1 MGRTDGQWKAVKEL
15 QYGER
20 ACMVESVSISGD
32 TCFMLVAHAM
42 QGMAYW
48 MSNVVTLKIAR
59 SREKSPDAPA
69 RLRQE
74 SDSFA
79 HLAASLLSAPP
90 EVKFRKDGTAP
101 FVVWDTMAFP
111 AMEYVVLVRS
121 LATKR
126 VIRFPA
132 EGPPF
137 RLPPRALFRDG
148 PCVVAVEYGASR
160 VRTAWSPAVNLAP
173 PHRPHAPRSP
183 TTSPMPRAP
192 SKFVVR
198 REGGDVIL
206 SWEPLQG
213 GGKVNYF
220 VEIETELDSCMVP
233 VGEKTWWIC
242 SIKQLVQQ
250 FTSGEQQPETL
261 RFAVVAANEA
271 GHGPRSSWSESR
283 TFSEFRRLA
292 LREE

>member
-1 MGRTDGQWKAVKEL
+1 MDRVPGSLRKCYLKLSGEPCLGSKADLRWCWERHEGYVTGFTLLMGRTDGQWKAVKEL

-148 PCVVAVEYGASR
+148 PCVVAIEYGASR
-160 VRTAWSPAVNLAP
+160 VRTAWSPAVNTAVYST
-173 PHRPHAPRSP
+173 RRR
-183 TTSPMPRAP
+183 RAAVLFQ
-192 SKFVVR
+192 KN
-198 REGGDVIL
+198 G
-206 SWEPLQG
+206 
-213 GGKVNYF
+213 N
-220 VEIETELDSCMVP
+220 
-233 VGEKTWWIC
+233 IC
-242 SIKQLVQQ
+242 SQLVKKLWH
-250 FTSGEQQPETL
+250 P
-261 RFAVVAANEA
+261 
-271 GHGPRSSWSESR
+271 
-283 TFSEFRRLA
+283 
-292 LREE
+292 